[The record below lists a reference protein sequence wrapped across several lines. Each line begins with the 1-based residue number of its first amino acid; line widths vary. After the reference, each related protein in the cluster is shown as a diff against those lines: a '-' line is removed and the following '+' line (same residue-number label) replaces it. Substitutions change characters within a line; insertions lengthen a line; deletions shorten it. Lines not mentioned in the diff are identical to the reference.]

1 MVSTLTLVLAGVL
14 LYTVVAMALRQRGVL
29 PDFVHVSGPL
39 TTLHTQRG
47 KKVLDRLAQRKRFW
61 RAWGNLG
68 LGIALVFLVGL
79 FAIVLLSAYQNVLE
93 PTANPIQ
100 EPKNALVI
108 PGLNDFLPLSAAP
121 DIIFGLL
128 VGLVVHEG
136 GHGLLCRVEDIDI
149 DSMGV
154 ALFTIVP
161 IGAFVEPDE
170 EDRKASGRGAQARM
184 FAAGVTNNFA
194 VTVIAFALLFGPV
207 TGSIAVASG
216 VPIGGT
222 LPNSP
227 AREAGLANGDVIT
240 AVEGT
245 TVDDAD
251 ELDALL
257 ANTSEETVSVTT
269 KDGETRQVDRAVLVT
284 QALEDGPID
293 IEAGD
298 TILAVNG
305 TAVGTEDAFANAL
318 ESRSIATL
326 ELQGDAT
333 RTGPV
338 GAYASAIT
346 DGGPLDD
353 AGAPAGESVV
363 VTQIDGER
371 IVDAE
376 TMQDVLADIDP
387 GTTVSVEVFVDGERD
402 SLDVELDENPRTD
415 GALLGV
421 SRVQPGYS
429 GIVVDDFGNR
439 VYPAETYLSILSGD
453 GLIGGLSDGSLA
465 FVMFTILVLPFAAVA
480 DPTLGF
486 NFAGFIGPVTEFYTI
501 QGPLEPLGGGGVFLA
516 ANLLFWTGWVNFNL
530 GLFNCIPAFP
540 LDGGH
545 LLRASTEA
553 ILSRTPLNRRE
564 HVQTV
569 TISIGLIML
578 VSLILML
585 FGPQLL
591 S

>member
-1 MVSTLTLVLAGVL
+1 MVSTLTLVVAGVL
-14 LYTVVAMALRQRGVL
+14 LYTVVAMTLRQRGVL
-29 PDFVHVSGPL
+29 PDFIHVSGPL
-39 TTLHTQRG
+39 TTIHTQRG
-47 KKVLDRLAQRKRFW
+47 KKVLDRLATRERFW

-68 LGIALVFLVGL
+68 LGIALVFLIGL
-79 FAIVLLSAYQNVLE
+79 FLIVLLSAYQNVLQ

-108 PGLNDFLPLSAAP
+108 PGVNDFLPLSAAP

-154 ALFTIVP
+154 ALFALIP

-194 VTVIAFALLFGPV
+194 ITVIAFALLFGPV

-216 VPIGGT
+216 VPVGAT
-222 LPNSP
+222 LPDSP
-227 AREAGLANGDVIT
+227 AREAGLGNGDVIT

-245 TVDDAD
+245 TVADAED
-251 ELDALL
+251 LDALL
-257 ANTSEETVSVTT
+257 ANTTDERVSVTT
-269 KDGETRQVDRAVLVT
+269 RDGETGEVNRSVLVT
-284 QALEDGPID
+284 QALADGPLD
-293 IEAGD
+293 VAAGD
-298 TILAVNG
+298 TIVGVNG
-305 TAVGTEDAFANAL
+305 TTVGTENAFANAL
-318 ESRSIATL
+318 ANRSVATL
-326 ELQGDAT
+326 ELADNST
-333 RTGPV
+333 VTGPV
-338 GAYASAIT
+338 GAYASSIS

-363 VTQIDGER
+363 ITRIDGER
-371 IVDAE
+371 IVDGTA
-376 TMQDVLADIDP
+376 MQDALEDIDP
-387 GTTVSVEVFVDGERD
+387 GTTVEVEIFVGGDRQTHE
-402 SLDVELDENPRTD
+402 VELGENTQTD
-415 GALLGV
+415 GALVGV
-421 SRVQPGYS
+421 SLLQQGYS
-429 GIVVDDFGNR
+429 GVVVSDFGLR
-439 VYPAETYLSILSGD
+439 VYPAERYLSFLSGD
-453 GLIGGLSDGSLA
+453 GLVGGIADGSIA
-465 FVMFTILVLPFAAVA
+465 FVMFVILVLPFAAVA

-501 QGPLEPLGGGGVFLA
+501 QGPLEPLGGGVFLA

-569 TISIGLIML
+569 TISIGLIMGI
-578 VSLILML
+578 SLILML

-591 S
+591 A

>member
-14 LYTVVAMALRQRGVL
+14 LYTVVAMTLRQRGVL
-29 PDFVHVSGPL
+29 PEFIHVSGPL
-39 TTLHTQRG
+39 TTIHTQRG
-47 KKVLDRLAQRKRFW
+47 KKFLDRLAKRERFW

-68 LGIALVFLVGL
+68 LGIALVFLIGL
-79 FAIVLLSAYQNVLE
+79 FLIVLLSAYQNVLQ

-108 PGLNDFLPLSAAP
+108 PGVNDFLPLSAAP

-136 GHGLLCRVEDIDI
+136 GHGLLCRVEDIEI
-149 DSMGV
+149 DSMGI
-154 ALFTIVP
+154 ALFALIP

-194 VTVIAFALLFGPV
+194 ITVIAFALLFGPV

-216 VPIGGT
+216 VPVGGT
-222 LPNSP
+222 LPDSP
-227 AREAGLANGDVIT
+227 AREAGLGNGDVVT

-245 TVDDAD
+245 TVEDAED
-251 ELDALL
+251 LDALL
-257 ANTSEETVSVTT
+257 ANTSDERVAVTT
-269 KDGETRQVDRAVLVT
+269 SDGETRQVDRAVLVT
-284 QALEDGPID
+284 QALADGPLD
-293 IEAGD
+293 VAAGD
-298 TILAVNG
+298 TIVAVNG
-305 TAVGTEDAFANAL
+305 TEVGTENAFGNAL
-318 ESRSIATL
+318 ANRSVATL
-326 ELQGDAT
+326 ELADNST
-333 RTGPV
+333 VTGPV
-338 GAYASAIT
+338 GAYASSIS
-346 DGGPLDD
+346 DGGPLAD

-363 VTQIDGER
+363 VTRIDGER
-371 IVDAE
+371 IVDDE
-376 TMQDVLADIDP
+376 SMQDVLEDIEP
-387 GTTVSVEVFVDGERD
+387 GTVVDVELFVDGERQTRE
-402 SLDVELDENPRTD
+402 VELGENSRTD

-421 SRVQPGYS
+421 SLLQPGYS
-429 GIVVDDFGNR
+429 GVVVNDFGIR
-439 VYPAETYLSILSGD
+439 VYPAEPFLGVVSGE
-453 GLIGGLSDGSLA
+453 GLLGGLADGSLA
-465 FVMFTILVLPFAAVA
+465 IVMFTILVLPFAAVA

-501 QGPLEPLGGGGVFLA
+501 QGPLEPLGGGVFLA

-530 GLFNCIPAFP
+530 ALFNCIPAFP

-569 TISIGLIML
+569 TISIGLIMGI
-578 VSLILML
+578 SLILML

-591 S
+591 A

>member
-14 LYTVVAMALRQRGVL
+14 LYTVVVMTLRLRGVL

-39 TTLHTQRG
+39 TTIHTQRG
-47 KKVLDRLAQRKRFW
+47 KKILDRLAQRKRFW

-79 FAIVLLSAYQNVLE
+79 FLLVLLSAYQNVMQ

-154 ALFTIVP
+154 ALLAFIP
-161 IGAFVEPDE
+161 MGAFVEPDE

-194 VTVIAFALLFGPV
+194 ITVIAFALLFGPV
-207 TGSIAVASG
+207 TGSIAIASG
-216 VPIGGT
+216 VPVGAT
-222 LPNSP
+222 LPDSP
-227 AREAGLANGDVIT
+227 AREAGLGSGDVIT
-240 AVEGT
+240 GVDGT
-245 TVDDAD
+245 TIESPDD
-251 ELDALL
+251 LDALL
-257 ANTSEETVSVTT
+257 ANTTDERVSVTT
-269 KDGETRQVDRAVLVT
+269 KDGETREVDRAVLVT
-284 QALEDGPID
+284 TALADGPLD
-293 IEAGD
+293 VAAGD
-298 TILAVNG
+298 TIVAVND
-305 TAVGTEDAFANAL
+305 TAVGTEDAFASAL
-318 ESRSIATL
+318 ENRPVATL
-326 ELQGDAT
+326 ELADNST
-333 RTGPV
+333 VSGPV
-338 GAYASAIT
+338 GAYASAIS

-353 AGAPAGESVV
+353 AGAPSGESVV
-363 VTQIDGER
+363 ITRIGGER
-371 IVDAE
+371 IVDGE
-376 TMQDVLADIDP
+376 TMQDVLSEIDP
-387 GTTVSVEVFVDGERD
+387 GTTVDVEYFLGGERQTRE
-402 SLDVELDENPRTD
+402 VELGENPRTD
-415 GALLGV
+415 GALIGV
-421 SRVQPGYS
+421 SLVQSGYS
-429 GIVVDDFGNR
+429 GVVVNDFGIR
-439 VYPAETYLSILSGD
+439 DYPADTFLGIVSGD
-453 GLIGGLSDGSLA
+453 GLIGGLADGSLA
-465 FVMFTILVLPFAAVA
+465 IVIFTILVLPFAAVA

-501 QGPLEPLGGGGVFLA
+501 QGPLEPLGGGVFLA

-545 LLRASTEA
+545 LLRASAEA
-553 ILSRTPLNRRE
+553 ILSRTPLNHRE

-569 TISIGLIML
+569 TISIGLIMGI
-578 VSLILML
+578 SLLLML

-591 S
+591 A

>member
-14 LYTVVAMALRQRGVL
+14 LYTVVAMTLRLRGVL

-39 TTLHTQRG
+39 TTIHTQRG
-47 KKVLDRLAQRKRFW
+47 KKLLDRLAQRKRFW

-79 FAIVLLSAYQNVLE
+79 FLVVLLSAYQNLLE
-93 PTANPIQ
+93 PAANPIQ

-108 PGLNDFLPLSAAP
+108 PGLNDFLPPAAAP

-154 ALFTIVP
+154 ALLAFIP

-170 EDRKASGRGAQARM
+170 EDRKASSRGAQARM

-194 VTVIAFALLFGPV
+194 ITVIAFALLFGPV

-216 VPIGGT
+216 VPVGAT
-222 LPNSP
+222 LPDSP
-227 AREAGLANGDVIT
+227 AREAGLGNGDVIT
-240 AVEGT
+240 GVEGT
-245 TVDDAD
+245 TIESPDD
-251 ELDALL
+251 LDALL
-257 ANTSEETVSVTT
+257 ANTTDERVSVTT
-269 KDGETRQVDRAVLVT
+269 KGGETSQVNRSVLVT
-284 QALEDGPID
+284 TALADGPLD
-293 IEAGD
+293 VAAGD
-298 TILAVNG
+298 TIVAVNG
-305 TAVGTEDAFANAL
+305 TAVGTEGEFAAAL
-318 ESRSIATL
+318 SNRSVVMF
-326 ELQGDAT
+326 ELDDNST
-333 RTGPV
+333 VTGPV
-338 GAYASAIT
+338 GAYASSIS

-363 VTQIDGER
+363 ITRIDGER
-371 IVDAE
+371 IVDGEA
-376 TMQDVLADIDP
+376 MQDVLSDIDP
-387 GTTVSVEVFVDGERD
+387 GTTVDVELFVDGERQTYD
-402 SLDVELDENPRTD
+402 TVELRENTQTD
-415 GALLGV
+415 GALIGV
-421 SRVQPGYS
+421 SLLQQGYS
-429 GIVVDDFGNR
+429 GVVVSDFGIR
-439 VYPAETYLSILSGD
+439 VYPADQYLSFLSGD
-453 GLIGGLSDGSLA
+453 GLIGGIADGSIA
-465 FVMFTILVLPFAAVA
+465 FVMFVILVLPFAAVA

-501 QGPLEPLGGGGVFLA
+501 QGPLEPLGGGVFLA

-553 ILSRTPLNRRE
+553 VLSRTPLNHRE
-564 HVQTV
+564 HVRTV
-569 TISIGLIML
+569 TISIGLLMGI
-578 VSLILML
+578 SLLLML

-591 S
+591 A